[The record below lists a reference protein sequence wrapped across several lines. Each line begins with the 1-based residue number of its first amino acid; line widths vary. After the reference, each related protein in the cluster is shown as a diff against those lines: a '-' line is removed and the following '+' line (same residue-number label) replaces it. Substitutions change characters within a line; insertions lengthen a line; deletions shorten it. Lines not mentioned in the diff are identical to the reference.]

1 MALAIFDL
9 DKTLITGDSDFLWG
23 EFMSENGMVDRANY
37 QKRNADF
44 FKQYTLGKLNISE
57 YLEFCLE
64 PLSRFSYDELRNYHR
79 SFLEEKIRPI
89 ISNDA
94 IKQVEKHRDQ
104 GDTLLVLT
112 ATNRFITS
120 PIVAEFGIENLL
132 ATEIE
137 LIDERYTGKVLGKP
151 CFQEGKIEHL
161 KSWIGNRNISLDGSY
176 FYSDSHNDL
185 PTLELVDHPNVVNP
199 DNKLREIA
207 LKRNWPIHNWT

>member
-137 LIDERYTGKVLGKP
+137 FIDGRFTGKVLGEP

-161 KSWIGNRNISLDGSY
+161 KRWISNRNISLDGSY

-185 PTLELVDHPNVVNP
+185 PTLKLVDYPNVVNP

-207 LKRNWPIHNWT
+207 LKRNWPIHNWV

>member
-64 PLSRFSYDELRNYHR
+64 PLSRFSYDELNNFHR

-137 LIDERYTGKVLGKP
+137 FIDERYTGKVLGKP

-161 KSWIGNRNISLDGSY
+161 KRWISNRNISLDDSH

-185 PTLELVDHPNVVNP
+185 PTLELVDYPNVVNP
-199 DNKLREIA
+199 DDKLREIA
-207 LKRNWPIHNWT
+207 LKRNWPIHNWV

>member
-23 EFMSENGMVDRANY
+23 EFMSENGMVDRENY

-44 FKQYTLGKLNISE
+44 FVKYTLGKLNISE

-64 PLSRFSYDELRNYHR
+64 PLSRFSYDELNNFHR

-94 IKQVEKHRDQ
+94 IKKVEKHRDQ
-104 GDTLLVLT
+104 GDILLVLT

-137 LIDERYTGKVLGKP
+137 FIDGRFTGKVLGEP

-161 KSWIGNRNISLDGSY
+161 KRWISNRNISLDGSY

-185 PTLELVDHPNVVNP
+185 PTLELVDFPNVVNP

>member
-23 EFMSENGMVDRANY
+23 EFMSENEMVDRENY

-44 FKQYTLGKLNISE
+44 FEQYTLGKLNIGE

-64 PLSRFSYDELRNYHR
+64 PLSRFSYDELNNFHR

-104 GDTLLVLT
+104 GDILLVLT

-137 LIDERYTGKVLGKP
+137 FIGERYTGKVLGKP

-161 KSWIGNRNISLDGSY
+161 KRWIGNRNISLDESY

-185 PTLELVDHPNVVNP
+185 PTLELVDYPNVVNP

-207 LKRNWPIHNWT
+207 LKRDWPIHNWT

>member
-94 IKQVEKHRDQ
+94 IKQVEKHKDQ

-137 LIDERYTGKVLGKP
+137 FIDERYTGKVLGKP

-161 KSWIGNRNISLDGSY
+161 KRWIGNRNISLDDSH

-185 PTLELVDHPNVVNP
+185 PTLELVDYPNVVNP
-199 DNKLREIA
+199 DDKLREIA
-207 LKRNWPIHNWT
+207 LKRNWPIHNWV

>member
-9 DKTLITGDSDFLWG
+9 DKTIITGDSDFLWG
-23 EFMSENGMVDRANY
+23 EFMSENGMVDRENY
-37 QKRNADF
+37 QKRNAVF
-44 FKQYTLGKLNISE
+44 FEQYTLGKLNISE

-104 GDTLLVLT
+104 GDILLVLT

-137 LIDERYTGKVLGKP
+137 FIDERYTGKVLGEP
-151 CFQEGKIEHL
+151 CFQKGKIEHL
-161 KSWIGNRNISLDGSY
+161 KRWINNRNISLDGSY

-185 PTLELVDHPNVVNP
+185 PTLELVDYPNVVNP
-199 DNKLREIA
+199 DNKLRKIA
-207 LKRNWPIHNWT
+207 LKRNWPTHNWA

>member
-1 MALAIFDL
+1 MALAVFDL

-161 KSWIGNRNISLDGSY
+161 KRWISNRNISLDDSH

-185 PTLELVDHPNVVNP
+185 PTLELVDYPNVVNP
-199 DNKLREIA
+199 DDKLREIA
-207 LKRNWPIHNWT
+207 LKRNWPIHHWT

>member
-1 MALAIFDL
+1 
-9 DKTLITGDSDFLWG
+9 
-23 EFMSENGMVDRANY
+23 
-37 QKRNADF
+37 
-44 FKQYTLGKLNISE
+44 
-57 YLEFCLE
+57 LE

-79 SFLEEKIRPI
+79 LFLEEKIRPI
-89 ISNDA
+89 ISSDA

-104 GDTLLVLT
+104 GDILLVLT

-137 LIDERYTGKVLGKP
+137 FIDERYTGKVLGKP

-161 KSWIGNRNISLDGSY
+161 KRWIGNRNISLDGSH

-185 PTLELVDHPNVVNP
+185 PTLELVDYPNVVNP

>member
-94 IKQVEKHRDQ
+94 IKHVEKHRDQ

-161 KSWIGNRNISLDGSY
+161 KRWIGNKY
-176 FYSDSHNDL
+176 F
-185 PTLELVDHPNVVNP
+185 T
-199 DNKLREIA
+199 
-207 LKRNWPIHNWT
+207 

>member
-1 MALAIFDL
+1 
-9 DKTLITGDSDFLWG
+9 
-23 EFMSENGMVDRANY
+23 
-37 QKRNADF
+37 
-44 FKQYTLGKLNISE
+44 
-57 YLEFCLE
+57 LE

-89 ISNDA
+89 ISNDS

-137 LIDERYTGKVLGKP
+137 FIDERYTGKVLGEP

-161 KSWIGNRNISLDGSY
+161 KRWISNRNISLDGSY

-185 PTLELVDHPNVVNP
+185 PTLELVDYPNVVNP

-207 LKRNWPIHNWT
+207 LKRNWPILNWV

>member
-161 KSWIGNRNISLDGSY
+161 KRWISNRNISLDDSH

-185 PTLELVDHPNVVNP
+185 PTLELVDYPNVVNP
-199 DNKLREIA
+199 DDKLREIA
-207 LKRNWPIHNWT
+207 LKRNWPIHHWK

>member
-1 MALAIFDL
+1 MALAVFDL

-161 KSWIGNRNISLDGSY
+161 KRWISNRNISLDDSH

-185 PTLELVDHPNVVNP
+185 PTLELVDYPNVVNP
-199 DNKLREIA
+199 DDKLREIA
-207 LKRNWPIHNWT
+207 LKRNWPIHNWV